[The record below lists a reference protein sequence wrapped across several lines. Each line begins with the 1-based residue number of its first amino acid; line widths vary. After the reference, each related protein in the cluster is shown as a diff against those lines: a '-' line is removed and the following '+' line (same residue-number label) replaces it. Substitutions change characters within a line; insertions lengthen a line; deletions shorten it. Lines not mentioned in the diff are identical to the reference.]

1 MPRPSKETKTTDT
14 IETSVKDVAI
24 EEVKESPPDRTE
36 PILEPSD
43 MPPKTA
49 KRNLFGLIIGEKYVF
64 NEDGSINWRKMI
76 SSEFLVPN
84 KQIFQRR
91 GKPTPNSTDGL
102 EDSELLILL
111 GGIKKLAQLRGYC
124 GVRYQLSVPTND
136 YVVAVCTIDWIPN
149 YETAGCED
157 RLVSFSAIG
166 DAHERNTNGFGKNYL
181 GPIAEN
187 RAFVRAVRNFLKI
200 NIVSQEEIGGP
211 NQAEGGDDLA
221 LTKLREA
228 MTEFGV
234 PFDLVKKKLVEQ
246 KVDGA
251 ESFTSIE
258 DIPRYKQFEIMERI
272 RAKAAEKAK
281 GK

>member
-1 MPRPSKETKTTDT
+1 MPKQVKEKTVEELTDT
-14 IETSVKDVAI
+14 LANVDEAAKAATASLSAVLEKATDV
-24 EEVKESPPDRTE
+24 PPNVV
-36 PILEPSD
+36 
-43 MPPKTA
+43 
-49 KRNLFGLIIGEKYVF
+49 KRNEFGLVVGEKYVF
-64 NEDGSINWRKMI
+64 NEDGTINWRKMI

-91 GKPTPNSTDGL
+91 GKQTPSSTEGL

-124 GVRYQLSVPTND
+124 GVRYQIKVPTND
-136 YVVAVCTIDWIPN
+136 YVVAVCTVDWIPN
-149 YETAGCED
+149 YETAGCEE
-157 RLVSFSAIG
+157 RLVTFSAIG

-211 NQAEGGDDLA
+211 NNNEGGDDLA
-221 LTKLREA
+221 LSKLRET

-234 PFDLVKKKLVEQ
+234 TFDLIKKKLVEQ

-251 ESFTSIE
+251 DTFSSIE
-258 DIPRYKQFEIMERI
+258 DIPRYKQFELIERI
-272 RAKAAEKAK
+272 RTKAAEKAAK
-281 GK
+281 PQ